1 MTSTDTPTGGTGA
14 AMARPSG
21 MPPGWGKCT
30 ERLSADVPDLV
41 YEAATRRRLQLDM
54 SESQY
59 VRFLIVRD
67 AMGVEA
73 VRRMHEEQLALLLGT
88 GPEPAPAPGE
98 GRP

>member
-1 MTSTDTPTGGTGA
+1 
-14 AMARPSG
+14 

-30 ERLSADVPDLV
+30 ERLSADVPDVV

-59 VRFLIVRD
+59 VRFLVVRD

-88 GPEPAPAPGE
+88 GPEPAPASPQKVE
-98 GRP
+98 GP